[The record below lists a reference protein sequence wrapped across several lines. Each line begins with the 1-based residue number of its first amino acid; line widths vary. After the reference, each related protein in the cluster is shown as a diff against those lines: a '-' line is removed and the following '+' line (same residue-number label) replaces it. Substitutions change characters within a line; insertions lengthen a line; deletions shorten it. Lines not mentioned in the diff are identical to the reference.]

1 MMLLLIDLFHTDEP
15 TKNIIK
21 TEPVEVDDESEDV
34 SPAEILPCS
43 GVAQYI
49 HQVAA
54 QVRSLR
60 RLLTRHRN
68 DNLVPV

>member
-1 MMLLLIDLFHTDEP
+1 MLLLIDLFHTDEP

-54 QVRSLR
+54 QVRS
-60 RLLTRHRN
+60 
-68 DNLVPV
+68 PVDY